1 MLFWFFSIVHFPHL
15 LHPIFF
21 FLSVHFPS
29 VQYKGIITK
38 IIIITNTTTAISSSL
53 CVKKMRKMGRESK
66 QKSIFFEGLHPHRNS
81 LCPVLLLF
89 FFLLRLRDSVC
100 GSVSMCVWVCR
111 CVQVCAHLWK
121 EKKLKAIAGTI
132 SPPQTYRRLDP
143 IVLWFLFFFWSSGPD
158 GEEFEAP
165 FLFFS
170 SILPAEWKSSIIF
183 PFSIVLFAS
192 VLLIMSHPDY
202 LQLFPIATW
211 LNFFYYNFF
220 GGAFLSVLNILCR
233 FTHLNGTVVFFCLF
247 LYLFSIVG
255 VYEGEGRSPEW
266 HLFPGMDAESPRSQ
280 FIINQCPSWPVRVQ
294 ISLCYLSPHTPYFR
308 I

>member
-1 MLFWFFSIVHFPHL
+1 MWEENEENGTGIETEINFFRGTSPSPEQPVSGL
-15 LHPIFF
+15 VTFF
-21 FLSVHFPS
+21 FPLATAWFCVRLCEYVCVSV
-29 VQYKGIITK
+29 
-38 IIIITNTTTAISSSL
+38 SL
-53 CVKKMRKMGRESK
+53 CA
-66 QKSIFFEGLHPHRNS
+66 S
-81 LCPVLLLF
+81 LCASVKRKKIKGNCWNYITSPNLSATWSDCSVVL
-89 FFLLRLRDSVC
+89 
-100 GSVSMCVWVCR
+100 
-111 CVQVCAHLWK
+111 
-121 EKKLKAIAGTI
+121 I
-132 SPPQTYRRLDP
+132 
-143 IVLWFLFFFWSSGPD
+143 FFWSSGPD

-294 ISLCYLSPHTPYFR
+294 ISSCYLSPTLR
-308 I
+308 IFVSSWIFFSAVWID